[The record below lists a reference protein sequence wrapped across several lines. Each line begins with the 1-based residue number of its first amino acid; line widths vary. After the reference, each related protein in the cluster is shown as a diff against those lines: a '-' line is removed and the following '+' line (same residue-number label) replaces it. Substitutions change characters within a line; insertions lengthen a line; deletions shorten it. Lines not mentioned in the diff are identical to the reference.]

1 MPWGA
6 AWPQAMGTLT
16 KHGVKQVDRLL
27 SNRGVDV
34 WAFFAYWTPFIVAAP
49 HRSGRCAGLDQ
60 LRGRRA
66 GHDRAVD
73 GDWPWARNAPS
84 VTLALLAAAKRAGPV
99 ISTICDH
106 IHRHEGAA
114 GVRRI
119 LGVLSLARKHVPAV
133 VEDAAAA
140 ALELGVPTYR
150 FLKRYLD
157 AGP

>member
-1 MPWGA
+1 M
-6 AWPQAMGTLT
+6 
-16 KHGVKQVDRLL
+16 
-27 SNRGVDV
+27 
-34 WAFFAYWTPFIVAAP
+34 I
-49 HRSGRCAGLDQ
+49 
-60 LRGRRA
+60 
-66 GHDRAVD
+66 
-73 GDWPWARNAPS
+73 
-84 VTLALLAAAKRAGPV
+84 ALL
-99 ISTICDH
+99 CDH

-119 LGVLSLARKHVPAV
+119 LGVLSLARKHGPAV